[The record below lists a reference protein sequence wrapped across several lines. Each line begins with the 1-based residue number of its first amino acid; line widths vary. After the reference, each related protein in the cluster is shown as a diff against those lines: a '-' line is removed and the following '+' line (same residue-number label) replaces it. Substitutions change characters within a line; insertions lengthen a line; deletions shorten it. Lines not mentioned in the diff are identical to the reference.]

1 MATETLTPGTPAP
14 KTPEAAAPTAAKPR
28 RVRNRYLRGLLSP
41 RGLFGLAL
49 VGLIFAA
56 GLAAP
61 LLTSHDPTFQTADA
75 LRGPG
80 SGDHVWGTDEIGRDL
95 LSRLLYGIR
104 TDLLIVAA
112 AVPLGLLIGCSLAL
126 VATTHRAADVA
137 VQRLFDLLLSFPG
150 LILGLTVT
158 AIMGPG
164 KATIITVITI
174 IEIPSFGRMLRGA
187 ILVHRDREYATAA
200 RVGGAG
206 PLRLLTRHV
215 LPNAADPVV
224 VQIAVSMSIAVI
236 LEGAMSFIGIGVR
249 PPDPSL
255 GGILAEARPYLED
268 HPTYALGPLVV
279 ITALVVGL
287 NLIAEALNRGARR

>member
-1 MATETLTPGTPAP
+1 MATEVLVSAPA
-14 KTPEAAAPTAAKPR
+14 AAKPR
-28 RVRNRYLRGLLSP
+28 RIRNRYLRGLLTP
-41 RGLFGLAL
+41 RGITGLAL

-61 LLTSHDPTFQTADA
+61 LLTSHDPTFQTAA
-75 LRGPG
+75 SLQGPG
-80 SGDHVWGTDEIGRDL
+80 TGDHVWGTDEIGRDL

-112 AVPLGLLIGCSLAL
+112 AVPLGLVIGCSLAL
-126 VATTHRAADVA
+126 AATAHRAADVA

-158 AIMGPG
+158 AILGPG
-164 KATIITVITI
+164 KATIVTVITI
-174 IEIPSFGRMLRGA
+174 IEIPAFGRMLRGA

>member
-1 MATETLTPGTPAP
+1 MATEVLVSAPA
-14 KTPEAAAPTAAKPR
+14 TAKPR
-28 RVRNRYLRGLLSP
+28 RIRNRYLRGLLTP
-41 RGLFGLAL
+41 RGITGLAL

-61 LLTSHDPTFQTADA
+61 LLTSHDPTFQTAA
-75 LRGPG
+75 SLQGPG
-80 SGDHVWGTDEIGRDL
+80 TGDHVWGTDEIGRDL

-112 AVPLGLLIGCSLAL
+112 AVPLGLVIGCSLAL
-126 VATTHRAADVA
+126 AATAHRAADVA

-158 AIMGPG
+158 AILGPG
-164 KATIITVITI
+164 KATIVTVITI
-174 IEIPSFGRMLRGA
+174 IEIPAFGRMLRGA

>member
-1 MATETLTPGTPAP
+1 MTTTTPTEIRPGAPAV
-14 KTPEAAAPTAAKPR
+14 AKPR
-28 RVRNRYLRGLLSP
+28 RVRNRYLRGLLTP
-41 RGLFGLAL
+41 RGVTGLAL
-49 VGLIFAA
+49 VGVIVAA

-61 LLTSHDPTFQTADA
+61 LLTSYDPTYQTADA
-75 LRGPG
+75 LASPG
-80 SGDHVWGTDEIGRDL
+80 TGDHLWGTDEIGRDL
-95 LSRLLYGIR
+95 LSRLLYGVR
-104 TDLLIVAA
+104 TDVLVVLA
-112 AVPLGLLIGCSLAL
+112 AVPIGLLVGCTLAL

-137 VQRLFDLLLSFPG
+137 VQRIFDLLLSFPG

-158 AIMGPG
+158 AIMGFG
-164 KATIITVITI
+164 KASIITVIAL
-174 IEIPSFGRMLRGA
+174 IEVPAFGRMLRGA
-187 ILVHRDREYATAA
+187 ILVHREREYAVAA
-200 RVGGAG
+200 RVGGAR

-215 LPNAADPVV
+215 LPNAADPVI

-255 GGILAEARPYLED
+255 GGVLAASRPYLED

>member
-1 MATETLTPGTPAP
+1 MTTLTAVPAS
-14 KTPEAAAPTAAKPR
+14 AAVRRPR
-28 RVRNRYLRGLLSP
+28 IRNRYLRGLATP
-41 RGLFGLAL
+41 RGVIGLAL
-49 VGLIFAA
+49 VGLVLAV

-61 LLTSHDPTFQTADA
+61 LLTSYDPDFQTADA
-75 LRGPG
+75 LVSPG
-80 SGDHVWGTDEIGRDL
+80 TGDHLWGTDEIGRDL

-104 TDLLIVAA
+104 SDVLVVLA
-112 AVPLGLLIGCSLAL
+112 AVPIAALVGCGLAL
-126 VATTHRAADVA
+126 LATAHRAADVA

-158 AIMGPG
+158 AIMGVG
-164 KATIITVITI
+164 RGTIIVVIALVET
-174 IEIPSFGRMLRGA
+174 PAFGRLLRGA
-187 ILVHRDREYATAA
+187 ILVHRDREYAVAA

-224 VQIAVSMSIAVI
+224 VHVALAMSVAVI
-236 LEGAMSFIGIGVR
+236 LEGAMSFIGIGIR
-249 PPDPSL
+249 PPEASL
-255 GGILAEARPYLED
+255 GSTLAASRPYLED
-268 HPTYALGPLVV
+268 HPAYALGPLAV

>member
-1 MATETLTPGTPAP
+1 MATEVLTPLPVAAP
-14 KTPEAAAPTAAKPR
+14 KTR
-28 RVRNRYLRGLLSP
+28 RVHNRYLRGLLTP
-41 RGLFGLAL
+41 RGVTGLTL
-49 VGLIFAA
+49 VGVILLA

-61 LLTSHDPTFQTADA
+61 LLTSHDPNFQSAAA
-75 LRGPG
+75 LAGPG
-80 SGDHVWGTDEIGRDL
+80 SDGHVWGTDDLGRDL
-95 LSRLLYGIR
+95 LSRILYGIR
-104 TDLLIVAA
+104 TDLLVVLA
-112 AVPLGLLIGCSLAL
+112 AVPIGLAIGCSLAL
-126 VATTHRAADVA
+126 LAITHRVADVA
-137 VQRLFDLLLSFPG
+137 VQRLFDLLQSFPG
-150 LILGLTVT
+150 LILGLTIT

-164 KATIITVITI
+164 KVTIITVIALV
-174 IEIPSFGRMLRGA
+174 EIPAFGRLLRGA
-187 ILVHRDREYATAA
+187 ILLHREREYAVAA

-255 GGILAEARPYLED
+255 GGILASSRPYLED
-268 HPTYALGPLVV
+268 HFTYALGPLVV

>member
-1 MATETLTPGTPAP
+1 MTTEVLVPAPESAPGT
-14 KTPEAAAPTAAKPR
+14 AAAAKPR
-28 RVRNRYLRGLLSP
+28 RIRNRYLRGLLTP
-41 RGLFGLAL
+41 RGITGLAL
-49 VGLIFAA
+49 VGLILAA

-61 LLTSHDPTFQTADA
+61 LLTSHDPTFQTAAA
-75 LRGPG
+75 LRDPG
-80 SGDHVWGTDEIGRDL
+80 GGDHLWGTDEIGRDL

-126 VATTHRAADVA
+126 AATAHRAADVA

-158 AIMGPG
+158 AILGPG
-164 KATIITVITI
+164 KATIVTVITI
-174 IEIPSFGRMLRGA
+174 IEIPAFGRMLRGA

-224 VQIAVSMSIAVI
+224 VQVAVSMSVAVI

>member
-1 MATETLTPGTPAP
+1 MTTQTLSPAP
-14 KTPEAAAPTAAKPR
+14 AVKAPR
-28 RVRNRYLRGLLSP
+28 IRNRYLRGLLTP
-41 RGLFGLAL
+41 RGVTGLAL
-49 VGLIFAA
+49 VGLILLA

-61 LLTSHDPTFQTADA
+61 LLTSHDPTYQTAA
-75 LRGPG
+75 SLRGPG
-80 SGDHVWGTDEIGRDL
+80 SGGHVWGTDEIGRDL
-95 LSRLLYGIR
+95 FSRLLYGIR
-104 TDLLIVAA
+104 TDLLVVLA
-112 AVPLGLLIGCSLAL
+112 AVPLGLVVGCTLAL
-126 VATTHRAADVA
+126 AATAHRAADVA

-174 IEIPSFGRMLRGA
+174 VEIPAFGRMLRGA
-187 ILVHRDREYATAA
+187 ILVHREREYAVAA

-224 VQIAVSMSIAVI
+224 VQVAVSMSIAVI

-255 GGILAEARPYLED
+255 GGILAESRPYLED

-287 NLIAEALNRGARR
+287 NLVAEALNRGARR